1 MKVGTKKTNALYGPL
16 YDELI
21 EDYKTQCIAVL
32 TLASSMCWVPVDTS
46 EKDITKRKYMCK
58 LTPDRAL
65 YEIEPAIKG
74 LLLAVQR
81 KMELSFPTHLVEK
94 IAKFGIEKE
103 ILDIEETTGGIK
115 KSLKR

>member
-1 MKVGTKKTNALYGPL
+1 MS
-16 YDELI
+16 
-21 EDYKTQCIAVL
+21 VL
-32 TLASSMCWVPVDTS
+32 ALASSMCWIPDDTS
-46 EKDITKRKYMCK
+46 KCLADRIYTHK

-74 LLLAVQR
+74 LMLAVQR
-81 KMELSFPTHLVEK
+81 KMELTFPTHLVEK